1 MAIDVFGNSLFN
13 ETHRWW
19 FESMQRNSRTNLL
32 RATDGELALLETPS
46 LIEAF
51 QNITKALKAAYD
63 GTTFGAEYNSNDALN
78 FVIEPAHVTLGQFL
92 DVGFMVRTRRMALDN
107 KNVMMPLFDMINNAE
122 SDDAASVQFFYNAT
136 HVGFRAKKHIWPGD
150 ELRWNYMEGQRASPD
165 TIFLIWQYVTARTD
179 VLFAEDEQNLNILF
193 GSLSGADLFSNA
205 IDYIDGV
212 LRGFSTTAAEDQQ
225 LLWGGDLSD
234 AGRLMVS
241 LRLHRKRILGGLR
254 SRYARRL
261 VAEKAVRRAMQVA
274 ARLTR
279 WWG

>member
-1 MAIDVFGNSLFN
+1 MFGNSLFN
-13 ETHRWW
+13 ETHRLW
-19 FESMQRNSRTNLL
+19 FESMQRNCKTNIL
-32 RATDGELALLETPS
+32 RATNDELELLEMPSLMAEIRKITGELE
-46 LIEAF
+46 
-51 QNITKALKAAYD
+51 AAYD
-63 GTTFGAEYNSNDALN
+63 GTEFGTGYNSNDALN
-78 FVIEPAHVTLGQFL
+78 HVIEPEHVSLDQFL
-92 DVGFMVRTRRMALDN
+92 DLGFMVRTRRMLLDN
-107 KNVMMPLFDMINNAE
+107 KRVMMPLFDMINNAE

-136 HVGFRAKKHIWPGD
+136 HLGFLAKRRIWSGD

-165 TIFLIWQYVTARTD
+165 TIFLTWQYVTARTD
-179 VLFAEDEQNLNILF
+179 VLFAEDEQKLTSLF
-193 GSLSGADLFSNA
+193 ESLSGADLFSNA
-205 IDYIDGV
+205 IDYIDDV

-225 LLWGGDLSD
+225 LLRGGDLSD